1 MTTLGSTGQIKDPVF
16 PEEPERNNAR
26 EQSLIKRG
34 QICWNGQSSQV
45 CYLLRREFADKRRGI
60 VCCHGSSP
68 LFRGWHST
76 ISWSSSWFTLL
87 PTHPAANDGD
97 AGRTHPRIQ

>member
-45 CYLLRREFADKRRGI
+45 CYLLRRDFAYKRRGI
-60 VCCHGSSP
+60 VCCH
-68 LFRGWHST
+68 R
-76 ISWSSSWFTLL
+76 SSSFQGMALDHFMEFVMVYAPSDSPCCKRW
-87 PTHPAANDGD
+87 
-97 AGRTHPRIQ
+97 RYR